1 MLKTRYLSLVLL
13 LLTIGSA
20 PEATAFSKD
29 SLVWKKC
36 TTCHEPA
43 NGKIPRVEEI
53 RTTPEEWTV
62 IVDRM
67 SRLYGMD
74 LSKKE
79 MDTLLKEL
87 CSTQI
92 LTPDELDKVSYLNLM
107 NNPQTMEGP
116 VGADQEKMFTTC
128 VRCHSAGKIN
138 SYRMNAASWPKVRD
152 LHLYLYPTTVY
163 QMREMKWVPEA
174 EAVLANLAKSHA
186 YGQSWKAPADKPAGA
201 WLILGYEPGRGEY
214 RGQATVTS
222 AGNDEYTLQGSLGF
236 AGGTSENFRGEATLY
251 GGYALRT
258 RTSHNGLKTLG
269 AFSFAEGK
277 INGEHHYPAPDFR
290 TSSSSWYPLNGSP
303 QLLRVSPGYLLKGE
317 VTKLVLEGVKLPE
330 VTAAD
335 IRFSSGSVKVLSVRR
350 ISPEALEVQAVSS
363 EDGLARAELSVNG
376 LNAVPVTLAKQIDF
390 ITITPEMG
398 RARLAGGKAFPSEG
412 VQFDAIAFA
421 NSDKSAKPADAVRLG
436 PVPAA
441 FKLTAEVKRP
451 NDDDLQ
457 WMGMISPSGKYIPFS
472 DYGAVPTR
480 TQQVESNGLARVEAI
495 YKRGER
501 QYAAKARMVVTLPD
515 FIPRIK

>member
-1 MLKTRYLSLVLL
+1 MLKTVCLSLVLL
-13 LLTIGSA
+13 FLTIGTV
-20 PEATAFSKD
+20 PEAGAFSKE

-36 TTCHEPA
+36 TACHEPS
-43 NGKIPRVEEI
+43 NGKILRVEEI

-62 IVDRM
+62 IIDRM

-74 LSKKE
+74 MTKKE

-92 LTPDELDKVSYLNLM
+92 LTPAELEKVAYLNLL

-138 SYRMNAASWPKVRD
+138 SYRMNTPSWAKVRD

-163 QMREMKWVPEA
+163 QMREMKWTNEA
-174 EAVLANLAKSHA
+174 DTVLAALAKSNP
-186 YGQSWKAPADKPAGA
+186 YGQSWQAPADKPAGS

-214 RGQATVTS
+214 RGQATVT
-222 AGNDEYTLQGSLGF
+222 AGSNDEYTVQGGLAF
-236 AGGTSENFRGEATLY
+236 ANGTTENFRGEATLY
-251 GGYALRT
+251 GGHALRT
-258 RTSHNGLKTLG
+258 RTVHNGLKTLG
-269 AFSFAEGK
+269 AFSFVAGGIK
-277 INGEHHYPAPDFR
+277 GEHHYPAPDFR
-290 TSSSSWYPLNGSP
+290 TSASRWYPATGNP

-317 VTKLVLEGVKLPE
+317 VTKLVFEGVGLPE
-330 VTAAD
+330 ATAGD
-335 IRFSSGSVKVLSVRR
+335 IRFSSGAVEVQSVRR
-350 ISPEALEVQAVSS
+350 ISPEALEVTAVSR
-363 EDGLARAELSVNG
+363 ENG
-376 LNAVPVTLAKQIDF
+376 LVKADVGIRGLNTVSVVLAKQIDF

-412 VQFDAIAFA
+412 VQFDAVAY
-421 NSDKSAKPADAVRLG
+421 AKNGAASKPEDAVRLG
-436 PVPAA
+436 PVPAT

-457 WMGMISPSGKYIPFS
+457 WMGMISPGGKYLPFS
-472 DYGAVPTR
+472 DYGANPTR
-480 TQQVESNGLARVEAI
+480 SQHVESNGLARVEAT
-495 YKRGER
+495 YKRGEV
-501 QYAAKARMVVTLPD
+501 QYSAKARMVVTLPD
-515 FIPRIK
+515 FVTRIR